1 MNHFYLQTAILR
13 LCQQPRSFE
22 YISKSLNGFDPVEA
36 NALLN
41 EMEQKGELV
50 CINNL
55 WSIKEI
61 SYRSNTLPLYP
72 VEPKLYLQKYMGYF
86 DFLKTPH
93 PLDFEWRNS
102 SFSLNRLLNKL
113 TTLVTPSDKLL
124 FLGMPTLFATAILK
138 DIPNIITLIERNG
151 PIIQGLKKINTDSE
165 RFRIVEAD
173 IFTIKPAIVSQHY
186 CVMMDPPWYT
196 PHFYQFMWLAAK
208 SVSIGGLVAITLP
221 PINTRP
227 DIMEERLKWFS
238 YCKDLGL
245 CIETIEPQQLQYAMP
260 FFEFNAFRAAGIKNI
275 LPFWRKGDLA
285 IFRKITDVTIERPD
299 FTPMK
304 SSWIEKEYNSSRIRI
319 KVDDQSNQLVVNNTN
334 DAEINS
340 LIKGDILSTVSSR
353 DGRRANVNIWTS
365 GNRIFK
371 TNNPFFVLK
380 ALDRIIKGDAL
391 TAEQQQVQGFFE
403 TISKFEEAEFKE
415 YLDWIYYE
423 MERQAD

>member
-1 MNHFYLQTAILR
+1 MNYFYLRSAVLR
-13 LCQQPRSFE
+13 LCRQPRSFE
-22 YISKSLNGFDPVEA
+22 YISKNLNGFDPVEA
-36 NALLN
+36 TAVLTD
-41 EMEQKGELV
+41 MEQRGELV

-55 WSIKEI
+55 WSIKEVNC
-61 SYRSNTLPLYP
+61 SSNTLPLYP
-72 VEPKLYLQKYMGYF
+72 VESKLYLQKYMGYF

-113 TTLVTPSDKLL
+113 TTLVTPTDKLL

-138 DIPNIITLIERNG
+138 DIPNTISLIERNG

-165 RFRIVEAD
+165 RFKIVEAD
-173 IFTIKPAIVSQHY
+173 IFTINPELVLQHY

-208 SVSIGGLVAITLP
+208 SVSIGGLVAISLP

-245 CIETIEPQQLQYAMP
+245 CIESIEPQQLQYAMP
-260 FFEFNAFRAAGIKNI
+260 FFEFNAFRTAGIKNI

-285 IFRKITDVTIERPD
+285 IFRKITDVSIERPNY
-299 FTPMK
+299 TPMK
-304 SSWIEKEYNSSRIRI
+304 SNWIEKEYNSSRIRI
-319 KVDDQSNQLVVNNTN
+319 KVDDQGNKSEENDN
-334 DAEINS
+334 DAAINS
-340 LIKGDILSTVSSR
+340 LVKGDILPTVSSR
-353 DGRRANVNIWTS
+353 DSRRKKANIWTS
-365 GNRIFK
+365 GNRIFQ
-371 TNNPFFVLK
+371 TDNPVFVLET
-380 ALDRIIKGDAL
+380 LDKIIKGNTL
-391 TAEQQQVQGFFE
+391 TADQQQIQAFFD
-403 TISKFEEAEFKE
+403 TICKFEEAEFKE